1 MAPKPQTFGSILDKP
16 VGKIKEP
23 VAMPTGTYTFV
34 VLHRRYDKSSK
45 KQTEFVEFT
54 CNYLDAGDDVDQD
67 ALKEAGGIA
76 GKSLKATY
84 YLTEEAAYRLKEF
97 LAHLGIEEQDTLRPM
112 IEEAT
117 GKQFLGTIR
126 HEPSQDGTRIFARLG
141 QTAPV
146 GE

>member
-1 MAPKPQTFGSILDKP
+1 MLDYPSLIK
-16 VGKIKEP
+16 GKYVDEDYRP
-23 VAMPTGTYTFV
+23 
-34 VLHRRYDKSSK
+34 H
-45 KQTEFVEFT
+45 VERLGNDLYELDPNLVICLGNTPLWALASDAT